1 MRRQQRARKYLLQV
15 PHIPVFIRVDED
27 EVEFSGEGLD
37 AGGVSCGVGRGG
49 RGGENVE
56 DAGPES
62 RVMDLSVPVRAKVCR
77 ANSVAGYSRSSVTTC
92 PCQRR
97 QHRRA
102 ECTSPSGYAST
113 ARASARAEYP
123 VKQPISR
130 TFVFSCGAWGVG
142 VWLDTSFD
150 TVELCQKYHELRL
163 PLCELVGLHTVG
175 RGGTWLGLIMKRGL
189 NPSRLLNSTVSL

>member
-1 MRRQQRARKYLLQV
+1 MRRQQRARKYLFQV
-15 PHIPVFIRVDED
+15 PHVPVFIRVDED

-49 RGGENVE
+49 EGGGNVE

-130 TFVFSCGAWGVG
+130 TFLFSVAVLGGLECGWIPRLTR
-142 VWLDTSFD
+142 WSFARN
-150 TVELCQKYHELRL
+150 TMNCAYR
-163 PLCELVGLHTVG
+163 CELVGLHTVG

-189 NPSRLLNSTVSL
+189 NPSRSLNSTVSL